1 MNISQPIDP
10 LLHQTLGKHHRYL
23 LKQRIGGGG
32 MGEVFLAT
40 DTLLGRSVALK
51 LLSSKLDSEPM
62 RKRFEREVAVCA
74 ALQSDH
80 IVQVFDYGVT
90 DEGYPFYVMEYLE
103 GQTLGQLL
111 KQKRRLSVEQT
122 VTLMTQ
128 VCAGLHLAHQG
139 VNLQWQGASSSQYVK
154 VVHRDLKPDNI
165 FLISTALGEFVKI
178 LDFGIAKIRSDQIE
192 HTHITDMFMGT
203 YQYASPEQLRA
214 EQDLDERADIYSL
227 GMILY
232 KMLTGTVPF
241 DFLFEQKGDFQPSGA
256 VWAVAH
262 LTKPPIPLRQQPG
275 CEHLSPELDAIVMQC
290 LQKAPAQRFTSVI
303 ELSQSLQVAAHLNRN
318 PPDRNL
324 PARHIAAMRSSET
337 SEADVTHLTMT
348 EEENSLA
355 AQNQTEVTE
364 LREPTEITQEYYP
377 LNSLPFNSRPDPLS
391 EPSRNQSHRFA
402 LLHRSQP
409 VWLGVGVSLVAV
421 VVAAIVA
428 GIYSLGS
435 SDRLTNIATD
445 IATDISGNPVP
456 TPTDSSASPLPGS
469 PPNSSRPLG
478 NSSSQSSARLARS
491 LAGHVDTVW
500 EVAISPDGKTLA
512 SASFDKTILLWD
524 LQTGAALQTLAGH
537 TDAVRAI
544 AISTDG
550 KTLVSGSGDKTIKVW
565 DLPTGELIHTI
576 AGHTAPVWT
585 VALSPDGKTLV
596 SGSYD
601 GTIKVWDLPTG
612 ALLQTIP
619 EDYGSIWSVV
629 VSPDGRTLASGSYG
643 STIKL
648 RDLRTGSMLQTLA
661 GHTDAVRSI
670 AISPNGQT
678 LISGSW
684 DKTVKVWDL
693 QTGELLRTLSGH
705 ADRVL
710 AVAIS
715 PDGKT
720 IASGSVD
727 HTVKLWDLQTGDLLQ
742 TLSGHSDWAI
752 SVAFA
757 PNGKTIVSGSK
768 DRSIKVW
775 QQ

>member
-1 MNISQPIDP
+1 
-10 LLHQTLGKHHRYL
+10 
-23 LKQRIGGGG
+23 

-51 LLSSKLDSEPM
+51 LLSSKLASEPM
-62 RKRFEREVAVCA
+62 RKRFEREVAVSA

-103 GQTLGQLL
+103 GQTLGQML
-111 KQKRRLSVEQT
+111 KQRKRLSVAET

-128 VCAGLHLAHQG
+128 VCAGLYLAHQG

-165 FLISTALGEFVKI
+165 FLVSTALGEFVKI

-192 HTHITDMFMGT
+192 HTHVTDMFMGT

-232 KMLTGTVPF
+232 KMLTGSVPF

-275 CEHLSPELDAIVMQC
+275 YEHLPQELDAIVMQC
-290 LQKAPAQRFTSVI
+290 LQKSPAQRFASVL
-303 ELSQSLQVAAHLNRN
+303 ELSQSLQRVAYLDRN
-318 PPDRNL
+318 FPDRNTL
-324 PARHIAAMRSSET
+324 GPPDLAENKTETLHIPAP
-337 SEADVTHLTMT
+337 EADVTHLTT
-348 EEENSLA
+348 AEANSNLTA
-355 AQNQTEVTE
+355 LNPIEATE
-364 LREPTEITQEYYP
+364 LRPVTAITEACHP
-377 LNSLPFNSRPDPLS
+377 LKPLPSNPGSDSLPDSVSDPALNRSSRS
-391 EPSRNQSHRFA
+391 

-409 VWLGVGVSLVAV
+409 AWMGLGVSIVAV
-421 VVAAIVA
+421 MVAATIA
-428 GIYSLGS
+428 GIYSWRS
-435 SDRLTNIATD
+435 SARLMDIATD
-445 IATDISGNPVP
+445 IATNISGEPGS
-456 TPTDSSASPLPGS
+456 TSTDSESSTSPTSPESPSSTVQSDRLTQPLSAPT
-469 PPNSSRPLG
+469 
-478 NSSSQSSARLARS
+478 RS
-491 LAGHVDTVW
+491 LLGHKDTVW
-500 EVAISPDGKTLA
+500 NVAISPDGETLA
-512 SASFDKTILLWD
+512 SASFDRTIRLWD
-524 LQTGAALQTLAGH
+524 LETGTVLQTLEGH
-537 TDAVRAI
+537 RDAVRSL
-544 AISTDG
+544 AISPDG
-550 KTLVSGSGDKTIKVW
+550 QTLVSGSGDKTVKVW
-565 DLPTGELIHTI
+565 DLQTGELIRTI
-576 AGHTAPVWT
+576 DGHAGPVWT
-585 VALSPDGKTLV
+585 VALSPEGETLV

-601 GTIKVWDLPTG
+601 GTIKTWDLPTG
-612 ALLQTIP
+612 KLLQTIP
-619 EDYGSIWSVV
+619 EDYDSIWSVV
-629 VSPDGRTLASGSYG
+629 ISPDGQTLASGSYG

-648 RDLRTGSMLQTLA
+648 RDLQSGNILQTLS
-661 GHTDAVRSI
+661 GHSDAVRSL
-670 AISPNGQT
+670 AISPDGKT
-678 LISGSW
+678 LVSGSW

-693 QTGELLRTLSGH
+693 QTGKLQQTLSGH

-727 HTVKLWDLQTGDLLQ
+727 RTIKLWDLQTGERLQ
-742 TLSGHSDWAI
+742 TLAGHSDWVI
-752 SVAFA
+752 SVTFSSD
-757 PNGKTIVSGSK
+757 GKTIASGSK